1 MNAFTTGLA
10 LLLASI
16 TILLFSLLGARLSS
30 SLGSRYILMIGFV
43 VSAAGSLILGTSFNL
58 YTQVID
64 IIPGIVVFGIGF
76 LLSQLTN
83 LTMSA
88 VRNDQETDAA
98 GFLNAFKNLGYSIGT
113 ALIGVLLILGIFGG
127 VTTSIESFG
136 LSGNMTTEQIDSSVM
151 FYVEK
156 MQTGTLNVPPN
167 MVP

>member
-1 MNAFTTGLA
+1 M
-10 LLLASI
+10 
-16 TILLFSLLGARLSS
+16 
-30 SLGSRYILMIGFV
+30 
-43 VSAAGSLILGTSFNL
+43 
-58 YTQVID
+58 
-64 IIPGIVVFGIGF
+64 VFGIGF

-88 VRNDQETDAA
+88 ARNDQETDDA
-98 GFLNAFKNLGYSIGT
+98 GFINAFKNLGYSIGT

-167 MVP
+167 MVPQVNQMLDFTISSAMKQTFNILALILLLGLVTTIFLPSRIKNS

>member
-1 MNAFTTGLA
+1 
-10 LLLASI
+10 
-16 TILLFSLLGARLSS
+16 
-30 SLGSRYILMIGFV
+30 
-43 VSAAGSLILGTSFNL
+43 
-58 YTQVID
+58 
-64 IIPGIVVFGIGF
+64 
-76 LLSQLTN
+76 
-83 LTMSA
+83 MSA

-167 MVP
+167 RVPQVNQMLDFTISSAMKQTFNILALILLLGLVTTIFLPSRIFKNS